1 MNKYLVTFN
10 RYVTYEVEVEA
21 ETDEEARQ
29 LVENEDF
36 ETWQVNQVSQDD
48 VDDIES
54 CELTKQ
60 GAD

>member
-36 ETWQVNQVSQDD
+36 ETWQVSQVNQDD
-48 VDDIES
+48 VDEIES
-54 CELTKQ
+54 CELIAQ

>member
-1 MNKYLVTFN
+1 MNEYLVTFS
-10 RYVTYEVEVEA
+10 RMVTFEVLVDA
-21 ETDEEARQ
+21 ESEEEAKQ
-29 LVENEDF
+29 LVENDDF
-36 ETWQVNQVSQDD
+36 ETWQVSQVSQDD